1 MTTVGGT
8 VNKMIDINENIN
20 FLKSDSSYWQLN
32 KSITMQRDR
41 RVLYIIILI
50 TIHLLNIDFTDFINL
65 KHRQK

>member
-32 KSITMQRDR
+32 KSITMQKDR

-50 TIHLLNIDFTDFINL
+50 TIHLLNIDFTDFIYL
-65 KHRQK
+65 KHQQK

>member
-32 KSITMQRDR
+32 KSITMQKDR

-65 KHRQK
+65 KYRQK

>member
-32 KSITMQRDR
+32 KSITKQKDR

-50 TIHLLNIDFTDFINL
+50 TIHLLGTQTLQISYI
-65 KHRQK
+65 

>member
-1 MTTVGGT
+1 MTTIGGT

-32 KSITMQRDR
+32 KSITMQKDR

-50 TIHLLNIDFTDFINL
+50 TIHLLGT
-65 KHRQK
+65 QT

>member
-32 KSITMQRDR
+32 KSITMQKDR

-50 TIHLLNIDFTDFINL
+50 TIHLLNIDFTDFIYL
-65 KHRQK
+65 KYQQK

>member
-32 KSITMQRDR
+32 KSITMQKDR

-65 KHRQK
+65 KHQQK

>member
-32 KSITMQRDR
+32 KSITMQKDR
-41 RVLYIIILI
+41 RVLYTIILI
-50 TIHLLNIDFTDFINL
+50 TIHLLNIDFTDFIYL
-65 KHRQK
+65 KYRQK

>member
-32 KSITMQRDR
+32 KSITMQKDR

-50 TIHLLNIDFTDFINL
+50 TIHLLSTQTLQISYI
-65 KHRQK
+65 

>member
-1 MTTVGGT
+1 MTTIGGT

-32 KSITMQRDR
+32 KSITMQKDR
-41 RVLYIIILI
+41 RVLYTIILI

-65 KHRQK
+65 KHQQK